1 MDPRILPKR
10 RGEHWIKQEL
20 ERPVQ
25 SWPRPSAQRGD
36 LCESFLGME
45 SRQEAQPGGGCLR
58 GQSWHLSGLGVVSA
72 RNDHMC
78 SKPREQKQMKLSFLF
93 LVHHPSMT
101 HHCGLNKPHK
111 LYLKSYLFKWSHVA
125 WAVLT
130 REILLPLPL
139 KHWDYR
145 YGSPDKA
152 HHNPYFDSQT
162 LA

>member
-1 MDPRILPKR
+1 MDPWILPKR

-20 ERPVQ
+20 EGPVQ

-36 LCESFLGME
+36 LCESFLGMK

-93 LVHHPSMT
+93 LVHHSSMT

-111 LYLKSYLFKWSHVA
+111 LYLKSYLNG
-125 WAVLT
+125 LT
-130 REILLPLPL
+130 QLELFWLGRSSCLCLSSIEIIGMD
-139 KHWDYR
+139 H
-145 YGSPDKA
+145 
-152 HHNPYFDSQT
+152 QT
-162 LA
+162 RLIITLTLTVKL